1 MTSRNAGAAR
11 TGGEFPEN
19 KRNERDEEPGV
30 TWDAKAEDY
39 AVAHHTYENERMMRN
54 ETRYRMVVAGAQW
67 QRDQLRTDDA
77 VERVAEAMHE
87 NDCGCGDGTDDWYR
101 GLARTAVNA
110 LLGEE
115 NGRADP

>member
-1 MTSRNAGAAR
+1 MNW
-11 TGGEFPEN
+11 
-19 KRNERDEEPGV
+19 DEEAVTEAKDRIPLTPIPPGLRPM
-30 TWDAKAEDY
+30 
-39 AVAHHTYENERMMRN
+39 AVIRENEGRTAVRQALV
-54 ETRYRMVVAGAQW
+54 RGARW

>member
-1 MTSRNAGAAR
+1 MGVRHG
-11 TGGEFPEN
+11 GGE
-19 KRNERDEEPGV
+19 V
-30 TWDAKAEDY
+30 TWEEKAEDY
-39 AVAHHTYENERMMRN
+39 AVAHHTYEHLSFDENALY
-54 ETRYRMVVAGAQW
+54 TSGFVSGARW